1 MKAFPEL
8 TVAGSLREGVQH
20 LIRLSGVG
28 AMKPNTVVLGFP
40 ELVDDEEKEEEERD
54 DFRLVMIRIV
64 IGN

>member
-1 MKAFPEL
+1 VKAFPEL

-40 ELVDDEEKEEEERD
+40 ELVDDEEKEEERD

>member
-1 MKAFPEL
+1 VKAFPEL